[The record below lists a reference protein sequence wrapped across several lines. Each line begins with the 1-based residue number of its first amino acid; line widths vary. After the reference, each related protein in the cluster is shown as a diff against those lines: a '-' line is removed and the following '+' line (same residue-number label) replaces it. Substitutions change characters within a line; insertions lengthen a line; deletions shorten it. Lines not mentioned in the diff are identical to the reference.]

1 MARMTRAEVFAPDE
15 IAILHVMGR
24 VVRRCFLLGNDPV
37 TGRNYDHRKR
47 WIEQRLEHLASAMGI
62 DLCGF
67 SILSNH
73 FHLVLRSRPD
83 VVQIWSD
90 REVARRWLS
99 LCPPKKRA
107 GGMPLKPNETEL
119 NLICNNPQRLLQIR
133 SRLSDVSWWMRLL
146 CQHIA
151 MRANREDEE
160 NGKFFQSRYKAVRL
174 LDEAA
179 VLACAAYVDLNPIR
193 AAMAQ
198 TLEASDYTS
207 AQRRLQAQQAD
218 TVDRKS
224 GTDPDRMLS
233 PVQIDELR
241 DVLGAQPCKTGHR
254 CSDKGFL
261 AMSRIDYLELL
272 DWTARQAVLG
282 KSGSTPKHIPP
293 LLARLSLD
301 TDAWGELVQRFGK
314 LFHNVAGRSQ
324 TIDHSRSLVRRRR
337 FHMRREARELLSVH

>member
-47 WIEQRLEHLASAMGI
+47 WIEQRLEHLAASMGI

-67 SILSNH
+67 SILCNH
-73 FHLVLRSRPD
+73 FHLILRSRPD
-83 VVQIWSD
+83 VVEAWSD
-90 REVARRWLS
+90 SEVARRWLS

-107 GGMPLKPNETEL
+107 RGMRLEPNEAEL
-119 NLICNNPQRLLQIR
+119 NLICNNPQRLVQIR

-146 CQHIA
+146 CQNIA

-174 LDEAA
+174 LDDAA

-218 TVDRKS
+218 GLDGKS
-224 GTDPDRMLS
+224 CNGPDRMLS

-241 DVLGAQPCKTGHR
+241 DALGARLSKTGYR

-261 AMSRIDYLELL
+261 AMSRVDYLELL

-293 LLARLSLD
+293 LFARLSLD
-301 TDAWGELVQRFGK
+301 AEVWGELVQKFGK
-314 LFHNVAGRSQ
+314 LFHNVAGRPQ
-324 TIDHSRSLVRRRR
+324 TIDHSRSLVRCRR
-337 FHMRREARELLSVH
+337 FHMRRQARELLSAN